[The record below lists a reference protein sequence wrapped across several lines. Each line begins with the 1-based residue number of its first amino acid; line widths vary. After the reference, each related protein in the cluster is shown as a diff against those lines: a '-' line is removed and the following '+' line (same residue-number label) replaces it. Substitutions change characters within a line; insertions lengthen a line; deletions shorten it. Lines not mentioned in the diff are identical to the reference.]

1 MVVPFTKEGEDIR
14 QVLEAD
20 VNKRAVLTELH
31 LKSFVSN
38 FWGAVQIPNSFYYW
52 IMFNLSNFLGSL
64 HICDTT
70 PLA

>member
-1 MVVPFTKEGEDIR
+1 MVVPFTKEGDDIR

-38 FWGAVQIPNSFYYW
+38 FWGAVQIPNSF
-52 IMFNLSNFLGSL
+52 ITG
-64 HICDTT
+64 
-70 PLA
+70 

>member
-20 VNKRAVLTELH
+20 VNKRSVLTELH

-38 FWGAVQIPNSFYYW
+38 FGVQFKYRT
-52 IMFNLSNFLGSL
+52 LSITG
-64 HICDTT
+64 
-70 PLA
+70 